1 MNEHRT
7 GIIDI
12 GSNSIRLVVY
22 EQTASGAHRVIDGSK
37 RPARLSSRITADGN
51 IDEET
56 TEELV
61 EILSHFR
68 LLCAHHR
75 TGRRGLSQRLPC
87 AMPRTEPRSLRSS
100 PLEQAWR

>member
-37 RPARLSSRITADGN
+37 RPARLSSRITADGKS
-51 IDEET
+51 T
-56 TEELV
+56 K
-61 EILSHFR
+61 
-68 LLCAHHR
+68 
-75 TGRRGLSQRLPC
+75 RRQKSWLKF
-87 AMPRTEPRSLRSS
+87 
-100 PLEQAWR
+100 